1 MKTTNYLL
9 TISISLLICACN
21 SEDIVEQVENKD
33 FISHENVITDIMSFD
48 NKDAFTKALD
58 NYDITKGHGTRATGS
73 FYSADDIY
81 NNSSGEDAEIEKI
94 GFLVPDEKFRHFLN
108 KNLEIIVNDTLYRIT
123 KDGTFFAHLS
133 DKEELEKAVKRV
145 GDFTRTAND
154 LKELGNVRLKNTFN
168 TWDGDSLNPIN
179 DENYFDEESD
189 DVIIPNNQ
197 SMTRAAAHRDI
208 TRKDIEK
215 FPTVGAVNV
224 HIKDKILRFSPNYL
238 GHKKIRF
245 NSNSRRKLY
254 VSLYRYDYV
263 FGVSIGIDC
272 KVMKKLWHGLSWG
285 RMVHWDDGIYYG
297 ISSLIVKQQVKRSIF
312 EDFMK
317 SHRNEFLDQWK
328 KVSNNHF
335 TNYADATK
343 DFKGGIV
350 NNWSPEYNKN
360 QADSKYVIPIIG
372 EGVSKLLGNSKNTE
386 IIAKELDRFLVKE
399 GIGFISNLHVKKA
412 GKQIKLF
419 SEKESSIFNF
429 FSNDITWN
437 GGGYR
442 VRDTFLR
449 YYKNFILNISVNSGK
464 FKPGVS
470 INDNDF
476 LSAPEIYFCEG
487 IVYTRDGNGWIGAKI
502 LQK

>member
-1 MKTTNYLL
+1 M
-9 TISISLLICACN
+9 
-21 SEDIVEQVENKD
+21 
-33 FISHENVITDIMSFD
+33 
-48 NKDAFTKALD
+48 
-58 NYDITKGHGTRATGS
+58 
-73 FYSADDIY
+73 
-81 NNSSGEDAEIEKI
+81 
-94 GFLVPDEKFRHFLN
+94 
-108 KNLEIIVNDTLYRIT
+108 
-123 KDGTFFAHLS
+123 
-133 DKEELEKAVKRV
+133 
-145 GDFTRTAND
+145 
-154 LKELGNVRLKNTFN
+154 GNVRLKNTFN